1 MATSGAAAWQKHFRG
16 KGDIQTRLKK
26 ESEVYDISSKTKLSY
41 KLPVGTEVTYLKSS
55 AYDSKAAISV
65 KKGRSYISVRV
76 PFDNIAK
83 PGVKSS
89 GASSL
94 KPQAFGV
101 SDSVKYSIDDYT
113 KLISNNIEERK
124 DLSPE
129 LKVYLKAL
137 VDHSAEKITDSK
149 LSKIYNEVS
158 SDLPL
163 NDIKKDFGEVIGPI
177 AIFKKK
183 LFANKKI
190 TLSTRAKVQVPLR
203 PNEPLMDYAIIDGD
217 QTYIIS
223 AKSGETTNV
232 VKPKDIIDLIG
243 KKDKTLKK
251 WKNSKEYNVLN
262 LLAENNTLIGPI
274 KAVGFMEPNLID
286 YENVGD
292 TARNFNQESVG
303 NFINQNEYLSK
314 KTKPTINE
322 IMYECEKYIQKKSS
336 SGDLDINSIFAD
348 AILSSV
354 IYVKFDISS
363 NGTGSWDVIV
373 SDDIKKQKNG
383 KKAYLRTKNGYTRAA
398 DKMGVQV

>member
-1 MATSGAAAWQKHFRG
+1 MATSGAAAWQKYFRG

-217 QTYIIS
+217 QT
-223 AKSGETTNV
+223 
-232 VKPKDIIDLIG
+232 
-243 KKDKTLKK
+243 
-251 WKNSKEYNVLN
+251 
-262 LLAENNTLIGPI
+262 
-274 KAVGFMEPNLID
+274 
-286 YENVGD
+286 
-292 TARNFNQESVG
+292 
-303 NFINQNEYLSK
+303 
-314 KTKPTINE
+314 
-322 IMYECEKYIQKKSS
+322 
-336 SGDLDINSIFAD
+336 
-348 AILSSV
+348 
-354 IYVKFDISS
+354 
-363 NGTGSWDVIV
+363 
-373 SDDIKKQKNG
+373 
-383 KKAYLRTKNGYTRAA
+383 
-398 DKMGVQV
+398 